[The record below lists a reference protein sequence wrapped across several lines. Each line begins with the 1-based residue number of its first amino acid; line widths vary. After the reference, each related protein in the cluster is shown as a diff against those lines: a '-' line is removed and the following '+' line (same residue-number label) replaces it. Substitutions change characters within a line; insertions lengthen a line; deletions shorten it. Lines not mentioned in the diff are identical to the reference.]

1 MYDKPA
7 MRIGIHLLPRALHR
21 GIEARS
27 EDSSLF
33 DAIWPFPMANA
44 ETVGLF
50 SVLSA
55 DAAGELQWWRG
66 TVRRQAAAAAPGIS
80 LAWSKLVTPS
90 GLGGTFQRFCGRR
103 GATPPASGFF
113 DAPALLV
120 RLTVVG
126 RGC

>member
-1 MYDKPA
+1 LREPFLLASD
-7 MRIGIHLLPRALHR
+7 GIRRFGAKLQDLRGLRRRWNLRA
-21 GIEARS
+21 
-27 EDSSLF
+27 D
-33 DAIWPFPMANA
+33 A

-55 DAAGELQWWRG
+55 DAADELQWWRG